1 MFFSSLFES
10 IFNSSLTGQ
19 YLLSPTP
26 EATILA
32 VNDAF
37 LKAASRKR
45 EELIGVSLFAAFPG
59 NPDDSEDS
67 GEAVL
72 RNSLARVIATG
83 KPDTMPAQRYPIRVE
98 KDNGEIAYEERFW
111 SASNTPIFDDDGQ
124 VACISHSTTDITEQ
138 VQSAAALRESERRFR
153 ALTNATADVVY
164 RMSPDWTQMQ
174 ELDGR
179 GFLQDTAALAEYR
192 IENYVPP
199 EDQELV
205 RNAINEG
212 IRNKAVFALEHRVLR
227 VDGSYGWTYSK
238 AVPLLDADGEIYEWI
253 GAASDITSRKKA
265 EQQLIDADRRKDEF
279 LAMLAH
285 ELRNPLAPIGAAA
298 ELLGL
303 VTLDEERIRQ
313 TSQVI
318 TRQVDH
324 MTGLINDLLDV
335 SRVTRGLIELDAAPI
350 DIRHVA
356 NEAVEQVTPLI
367 RTRRHR
373 LTIQSPPETTM
384 VTGDKKRLI
393 QVMVNILNN
402 AAKYTPEGGN
412 IVLEIDVQ
420 LEHVALIVRDD
431 GIGMTPELATRAY
444 ELFSQAERS
453 ADRSLGGLGIGLALV
468 KSLAELHG
476 GAVSCWSEGIG
487 YGSQFTVTLPRLI
500 EQNASLRSVEKQP
513 QKIHATQSLRILLVD
528 DNVDAATMLA
538 MYLGA
543 LGHEVMVEHSAYRAL
558 EQARIA
564 KPEVLLLDIGL
575 PEMDGNALAHQLRL
589 QPENANSTL
598 IAITGYGQDRDRR
611 NSLKAG
617 FDHHL
622 VKPVD
627 TKRLTEILDG
637 INTK

>member
-1 MFFSSLFES
+1 
-10 IFNSSLTGQ
+10 
-19 YLLSPTP
+19 
-26 EATILA
+26 
-32 VNDAF
+32 
-37 LKAASRKR
+37 
-45 EELIGVSLFAAFPG
+45 
-59 NPDDSEDS
+59 
-67 GEAVL
+67 
-72 RNSLARVIATG
+72 
-83 KPDTMPAQRYPIRVE
+83 
-98 KDNGEIAYEERFW
+98 
-111 SASNTPIFDDDGQ
+111 
-124 VACISHSTTDITEQ
+124 
-138 VQSAAALRESERRFR
+138 
-153 ALTNATADVVY
+153 
-164 RMSPDWTQMQ
+164 
-174 ELDGR
+174 
-179 GFLQDTAALAEYR
+179 
-192 IENYVPP
+192 
-199 EDQELV
+199 
-205 RNAINEG
+205 
-212 IRNKAVFALEHRVLR
+212 
-227 VDGSYGWTYSK
+227 
-238 AVPLLDADGEIYEWI
+238 
-253 GAASDITSRKKA
+253 
-265 EQQLIDADRRKDEF
+265 
-279 LAMLAH
+279 MLAH

-335 SRVTRGLIELDAAPI
+335 SRVTRGLIELDVAPI

-420 LEHVALIVRDD
+420 PEHVALSVRDD
-431 GIGMTPELATRAY
+431 GIGMTTELATRAY

-453 ADRSLGGLGIGLALV
+453 ADRSFGGLGIGLALV

-476 GAVSCWSEGIG
+476 GAVSCWSKGIG

-500 EQNASLRSVEKQP
+500 EQNAGLRSVEKQP

-558 EQARIA
+558 ERARIA

-589 QPENANSTL
+589 QPENAKSTL